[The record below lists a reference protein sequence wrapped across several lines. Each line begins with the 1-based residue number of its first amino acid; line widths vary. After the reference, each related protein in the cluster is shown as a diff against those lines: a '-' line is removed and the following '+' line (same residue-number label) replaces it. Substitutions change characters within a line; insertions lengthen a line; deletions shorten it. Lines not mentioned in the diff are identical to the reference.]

1 MVYLVVALFIM
12 VAVEAYIIGCQSFRL
27 DQLSDKYLEAIQE
40 FEPIDAVWRPYN
52 E

>member
-1 MVYLVVALFIM
+1 MVYLVAALFVM
-12 VAVEAYIIGCQSFRL
+12 AAVEAYIIGCQSLQL

-40 FEPIDAVWRPYN
+40 LEPVDSVWWQYN

>member
-1 MVYLVVALFIM
+1 MVYLVAALFIM

-40 FEPIDAVWRPYN
+40 LEPIDTVWRPYN

>member
-1 MVYLVVALFIM
+1 MIYLVIAMFVLT
-12 VAVEAYIIGCQSFRL
+12 AVEAYIIGCQSFQL

-40 FEPIDAVWRPYN
+40 LEPVDTVWWPYD